1 MHVCMP
7 SGTRPVRIVAVVSVL
22 PLVVLLSLLAA
33 PPALAGP
40 LVASVASCDG
50 QTLET
55 PFRRWGDLAS
65 YVLAP
70 NGVAENRRDWTL
82 DGGATVEPGNET
94 FYVHDPSD
102 RSSLA
107 IPNGGSATTDAM
119 CTGIDQPTL
128 RLVARNTGSPQS
140 LLMVEVLFE
149 DAG

>member
-40 LVASVASCDG
+40 LLAGVTSCDS

-70 NGVAENRRDWTL
+70 NGVAESRRDWAL
-82 DGGATVEPGNET
+82 GGGADVEPGNET
-94 FYVHDPSD
+94 FFVHDSAD

-119 CTGIDQPTL
+119 CTGIDRPTL
-128 RLVARNTGSPQS
+128 RFLARNTGSPVS
-140 LLMVEVLFE
+140 LLMVEVL
-149 DAG
+149 